1 MPGLAN
7 GGGCERFEQQ
17 HIKTAP
23 PMQQSRTRP
32 PTPPPTPA
40 PRAVDGLELDGEGVE
55 PPFAAAAIALVVQRA
70 VVADD
75 VLHMLSTRACAPDV
89 WLKEHF

>member
-1 MPGLAN
+1 MPGLAM

-17 HIKTAP
+17 NMKTAP

-32 PTPPPTPA
+32 PTPPPTPT
-40 PRAVDGLELDGEGVE
+40 PRAVLELDGEGVE
-55 PPFAAAAIALVVQRA
+55 PLLAIARAVQRA

-75 VLHMLSTRACAPDV
+75 VLHTLLT
-89 WLKEHF
+89 